1 MKIRRTSTMTNEAIL
16 REIHKDNRSIN
27 RNLQRLVNIGLI
39 GLLGRSAQ
47 EAKKTDDSVEKTLVK
62 MGLLFVAVLE
72 IVLLIVDIIDFRE
85 ERIG

>member
-1 MKIRRTSTMTNEAIL
+1 MTNEAIL

-39 GLLGRSAQ
+39 GLLGRSARK
-47 EAKKTDDSVEKTLVK
+47 AKKTDDSVEKTLVK

>member
-1 MKIRRTSTMTNEAIL
+1 MTNEAIL

-39 GLLGRSAQ
+39 GLLGRSAR

-72 IVLLIVDIIDFRE
+72 IVLLIVDIIDFRQ
-85 ERIG
+85 ERIK

>member
-1 MKIRRTSTMTNEAIL
+1 MTNEAIL

-39 GLLGRSAQ
+39 GLLGKSAQ

-62 MGLLFVAVLE
+62 IGLLIVAVLE
-72 IVLLIVDIIDFRE
+72 IALLIVDIIDFRK

>member
-1 MKIRRTSTMTNEAIL
+1 MTNEAIL

-39 GLLGRSAQ
+39 GLLGRSAR

-62 MGLLFVAVLE
+62 MGLLFVAVFE
-72 IVLLIVDIIDFRE
+72 IVLLIVDIIDFRQ
-85 ERIG
+85 ERIE

>member
-1 MKIRRTSTMTNEAIL
+1 MTNEAIL

>member
-1 MKIRRTSTMTNEAIL
+1 MTNEAIL

-39 GLLGRSAQ
+39 GLLGRSAR